1 MTRGDRMTPDPRTY
15 KKLFD
20 ELKKKHKPSTLPIPF
35 ISIPKNSKS

>member
-20 ELKKKHKPSTLPIPF
+20 ELYLLSAYPK
-35 ISIPKNSKS
+35 IPKVK